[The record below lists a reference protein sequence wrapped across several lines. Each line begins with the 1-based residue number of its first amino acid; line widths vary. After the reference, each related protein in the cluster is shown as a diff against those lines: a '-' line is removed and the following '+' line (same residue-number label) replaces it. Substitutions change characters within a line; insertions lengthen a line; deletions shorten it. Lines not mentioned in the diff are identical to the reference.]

1 ERRGFELVERRAVDF
16 APHRDAGKSATS
28 YDRDS
33 HVRYFRAPRV
43 RAGASGILGT
53 PAAAA
58 GIVNVGFA
66 IFSRGPAA
74 RTAAELLT
82 PTALH
87 ASTTARCAALPAP
100 S

>member
-43 RAGASGILGT
+43 RAGASGIIGT
-53 PAAAA
+53 SAAAV

-74 RTAAELLT
+74 RRGAEMLT
-82 PTALH
+82 PTAFH
-87 ASTTARCAALPAP
+87 ASNTACCGALPAP
-100 S
+100 